1 MKTENNSI
9 VRPIQKL
16 HFLEINS
23 FIDSVEK
30 PAENVQS
37 PVVAAEGENSL
48 NNQTRAI
55 VARYGRTV
63 NAQNRL

>member
-37 PVVAAEGENSL
+37 PVVAAESENSL

-55 VARYGRTV
+55 VTRYGRTV